1 MLKQLRIN
9 SRNVKLDCSLLL
21 PAPAV
26 VVLRRISRHVADLI
40 ASLMTFLAVWSSY
53 CYFY

>member
-21 PAPAV
+21 PPAV

-53 CYFY
+53 YCFY